1 MTNEELAELIKK
13 GRTEYYGEL
22 WEQTKRFFT
31 MRAKSFYNTY
41 RKKCNSSGVEL
52 DDLIQCCFFALTK
65 TVESFELHK
74 GYKLLSYADF
84 HIRNLLKEACGMR
97 TRRNEPL
104 NNYISTDEPISNDGD
119 GTLLDAFVDE
129 YAFKMYEDID
139 KELTIRRLRKELDR
153 MLEDLKPQQ
162 SQILRMHYYMGLT
175 LAQIAE
181 VKGVERSKI
190 ISIEEQAL
198 NSMYKPANRKI
209 LHDFKNVLIGS
220 KRSVPF
226 SYYRKGSFHTFY
238 DKGGSS
244 VELTFEDFC
253 RQLKE

>member
-1 MTNEELAELIKK
+1 MTNEELAELIKN
-13 GRTEYYGEL
+13 GHTEYYGEL
-22 WEQTKRFFT
+22 WEQSKRFFIKK
-31 MRAKSFYNTY
+31 ANGFYNLY
-41 RKKCNSSGVEL
+41 RKRCVACGVEL
-52 DDLIQCCFFALTK
+52 EDLIQCCFLALVK
-65 TVESFELHK
+65 TVEAFDLHS
-74 GYKLLSYADF
+74 GFKLLSYADF
-84 HIRNLLKEACGMR
+84 HIRNTLKEACGMR
-97 TRRNEPL
+97 IRKNEPM
-104 NNYISTDEPISNDGD
+104 NNSSSLDEPISDEGD
-119 GTLLDAFVDE
+119 STFLDTLVDE
-129 YAFKMYEDID
+129 YAFIMYEDID

-209 LHDFKNVLIGS
+209 LYDFKNELIGS
-220 KRSVPF
+220 RKTMLF
-226 SYYRKGSFHTFY
+226 SYYRKGSFHSFS

-253 RQLKE
+253 RQQE